1 MENPTQPTTYQDWC
15 DWHASI
21 DPERESLLLHEE
33 KSRVVAREALA
44 DMFSA
49 SHLIQWNDLVER
61 LRDLDSPER
70 LFNGHEA
77 LLQIYT
83 GTTVIRTIP
92 AVALVAVS
100 LNNHVALHKLPCKP
114 VISLVGGRLH

>member
-1 MENPTQPTTYQDWC
+1 M
-15 DWHASI
+15 
-21 DPERESLLLHEE
+21 HEE

-44 DMFSA
+44 DMFSV

-61 LRDLDSPER
+61 LWDLDSPER
-70 LFNGHEA
+70 LFNGHKT

-83 GTTVIRTIP
+83 GTTVIRTIL

-100 LNNHVALHKLPCKP
+100 LNNSVALHKLPCKH
-114 VISLVGGRLH
+114 VISLVGGCLH